1 VRFRVLPRR
10 RPFERR
16 LRRALLLFAVL
27 PTLLLVGLGAYAIV
41 RAVRLSDAV
50 GAWERAGE
58 SGSDLIQRAEA
69 SGDPALA
76 AAAARHRQELESSI
90 TNARRWEYLLGQ
102 TISLI
107 PVAGILLGIALAVAA
122 LRAAASIGRRLSRPV
137 EELAGWAG
145 MVARRE
151 PLPADDGAAAADE
164 FAVLRDAFRHMEA
177 ELAVA
182 HERELEA
189 ERARTWVGMAR
200 RVAHELKNP
209 LTPMRFALRT
219 LTRTAPERPDAR
231 EALEV
236 MEAESARLEEL
247 ARTFAQLGRIPEG
260 PASEIDVRE
269 LLDYLLRTHLP
280 PQLARS
286 LEGPDALPCVTG
298 HHDALSRAFANLL
311 LNAGEVARAAVAVDL
326 HTAEGEVVVRVM
338 DDGPGIAPELLER
351 IWEPDFTTKSR
362 GTGLGLALVRQTV
375 QHHGGSVWARNR
387 SEGGAEFGVELPV
400 RAGSAGSGERIEKTE
415 PGNPAEVAQVP
426 RHEGSAVH

>member
-1 VRFRVLPRR
+1 MARR

-27 PTLLLVGLGAYAIV
+27 PSLLLVGLGAYAIV

-50 GAWERAGE
+50 GAWEQVGE
-58 SGSDLIQRAEA
+58 SGEELIQRAEQ

-76 AAAARHRQELESSI
+76 AAAARHRAELETSI
-90 TNARRWEYLLGQ
+90 TNARRWEYLLNQ
-102 TISLI
+102 AISLI
-107 PVAGILLGIALAVAA
+107 PLLGLLLAGVLAVLA
-122 LRAAASIGRRLSRPV
+122 LRAAGGIGRRLSRPV

-151 PLPADDGAAAADE
+151 PLPADDGLAAADE
-164 FAVLRDAFRHMEA
+164 FAVLRTAFRRMEV
-177 ELAVA
+177 ELAA
-182 HERELEA
+182 GHERELEA

-219 LTRTAPERPDAR
+219 LMRTAPERPDAR

-247 ARTFAQLGRIPEG
+247 ARTFAQLGRMPEG

-286 LEGPDALPCVTG
+286 LEGEDALPCVMG

-311 LNAGEVARAAVAVDL
+311 LNAGEVARGSVAVEVR
-326 HTAEGEVVVRVM
+326 AEGAEVLVRVM
-338 DDGPGIAPELLER
+338 DDGPGIAPENVER
-351 IWEPDFTTKSR
+351 VWEPDFTTKSR

-375 QHHGGSVWARNR
+375 QSHGGRVWACNR
-387 SEGGAEFGVELPV
+387 PGGGAEFGIALP
-400 RAGSAGSGERIEKTE
+400 AA
-415 PGNPAEVAQVP
+415 AEVEEVVGMSGATAD
-426 RHEGSAVH
+426 SAAAGQESTGNRRGFV